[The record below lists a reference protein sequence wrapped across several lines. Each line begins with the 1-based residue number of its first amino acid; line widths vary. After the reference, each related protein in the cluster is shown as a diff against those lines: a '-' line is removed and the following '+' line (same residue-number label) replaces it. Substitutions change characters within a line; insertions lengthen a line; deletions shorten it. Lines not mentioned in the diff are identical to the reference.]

1 MLGAEPRDSAAIGLA
16 EHRLEPLPAGAAPLH
31 EDLLAHRPTLSQD
44 RRRAFTQVAR
54 WCLGSMERTV
64 EIATG
69 ESVAFSYELA
79 GIGSR
84 FFAVA
89 IDMSIQFGVALLTF
103 IVLAILAA
111 TPLVARGPSP
121 PLTKIESAIVTGV
134 LIAAAFVLFFGY
146 FIVFEWLWH
155 GRTPGKRAV
164 GLRVVRD
171 GGFPLDFATSVI
183 RNTVRLLEAG
193 LGLYAVS
200 AIVMLLS
207 PRNRRLG
214 DYAAG
219 TLVVRDNRYERSDAP
234 TPADYDAARR
244 APQTLAAPLRSLV
257 ARYVARR
264 DSLDERARPAVAA
277 DIAAAVRPHLEA
289 DFAYLNDDD
298 LLLHLARTMLV

>member
-1 MLGAEPRDSAAIGLA
+1 
-16 EHRLEPLPAGAAPLH
+16 
-31 EDLLAHRPTLSQD
+31 
-44 RRRAFTQVAR
+44 
-54 WCLGSMERTV
+54 MERTV
-64 EIATG
+64 EIATS

-219 TLVVRDNRYERSDAP
+219 TLVVRDNRYERADAP

-277 DIAAAVRPHLEA
+277 DIAAVVRPHLEA

-298 LLLHLARTMLV
+298 LLLHLARTCSCEPAHIRQTMVCVAPS